1 MKSPVRALVVA
12 FALLLPPAS
21 NASDLQLIVYE
32 PSLVFGPA
40 GASFGQIYDFQTLLI
55 DGIDQEISSFF
66 SGHVTF
72 ETGPLL
78 SLEVFDS
85 DPDFFR
91 PSSNYVFGGG
101 TFTLT
106 AHWFDEFFTP
116 MEGHYVAPLI
126 ELRIYIWCEQE
137 LWTQDCGDSGGGHH
151 SLGDASVSVGP
162 GLFDE
167 ALAHAL
173 HLKRQ
178 GGAFDFEV
186 PLDGVEGDPS
196 SQFRGAGSNNGALG
210 ISIPVDVPEPSILSL
225 LLIAPIVGRRFRR

>member
-21 NASDLQLIVYE
+21 NASDLQLIIYE
-32 PSLVFGPA
+32 PTLDFGPA
-40 GASFGQIYDFQTLLI
+40 GAEFGQIYDFTTLLI
-55 DGIDQEISSFF
+55 DGIDQETTSFF

-85 DPDFFR
+85 DPNFK
-91 PSSNYVFGGG
+91 PSSFYVFGGG

-106 AHWFDEFFTP
+106 AHWLDEFFTP
-116 MEGHYVAPLI
+116 MEGHYVAPVI
-126 ELRIYIWCEQE
+126 ELRIDIRCEQE
-137 LWTQDCGDSGGGHH
+137 LWAQDCGDSGGGHH
-151 SLGDASVSVGP
+151 SLGDAFVSVGP
-162 GLFDE
+162 GLFDD

-173 HLKRQ
+173 RLKPQ
-178 GGAFDFEV
+178 GRAFDFEV

-196 SQFRGAGSNNGALG
+196 SQLRAAGSADGTKH
-210 ISIPVDVPEPSILSL
+210 ISIPVEVPEPSILSL